1 MSFYLLFFNPLL
13 DLFYLRDLPCCLH
26 LSIDHQGRGNH
37 HAVIGDGLD
46 VLDLDYLGLDAQ
58 FLDRL
63 FCSIL
68 ELITLR
74 SVHPQNLDLLHQSSP
89 PFLIILYGYPAIGHS
104 GNGRQDDD
112 NATISYGLFYAH
124 DRP

>member
-1 MSFYLLFFNPLL
+1 VSRSITALLFNPLL
-13 DLFYLRDLPCCLH
+13 DLFYLWNFPRCLH
-26 LSIDHQGRGNH
+26 HSIHHQGGGYH

-74 SVHPQNLDLLHQSSP
+74 SVHPQNFNLLHCFLP
-89 PFLIILYGYPAIGHS
+89 PYPFI
-104 GNGRQDDD
+104 
-112 NATISYGLFYAH
+112 
-124 DRP
+124 